1 MKKITIGLITIV
13 VLVIFASGCTNNNNS
28 TGNNSSVQ
36 NNSNIQH
43 DQNVTLKINSN
54 SSWNG
59 TLSYKNGTQ
68 NIDGRGSAAYD
79 LGQNPGNITVN
90 LQKTGNDNGTI
101 TLQLLK
107 GGTVVVNQST
117 NSNHGTVSLSY
128 TS

>member
-1 MKKITIGLITIV
+1 MKKIAIGLIAIV
-13 VLVIFASGCTNNNNS
+13 VLVTFASGCTNNNS

-36 NNSNIQH
+36 NNSSMQN
-43 DQNVTLKINSN
+43 DQNVTLRINSN

-68 NIDGRGSAAYD
+68 NINGSGSATYD